1 MTRLLVHVEGQTEEQ
16 FIKGVLRDY
25 LVRKGYH
32 AVDARIL
39 GRKKSGICSWDSAR
53 KEILNHLKKD
63 AGCLIST
70 MVDFYRMPAT
80 GGRAWPGRAEEAR
93 LNGAAQKAAC
103 VQSAMHADVAAAIGD
118 ARRFVPF
125 VVMHEF
131 EGLLFS
137 DCLAFARAIL
147 RENLASGRQGI
158 RDGFETP
165 EDINDSEQT
174 APSKRVLKLM
184 PEYQKPRQGE
194 DAAREIG
201 IERMR
206 LECPLF
212 DAWIRRL
219 EDLAAYAPAAW

>member
-1 MTRLLVHVEGQTEEQ
+1 
-16 FIKGVLRDY
+16 
-25 LVRKGYH
+25 
-32 AVDARIL
+32 
-39 GRKKSGICSWDSAR
+39 
-53 KEILNHLKKD
+53 
-63 AGCLIST
+63 
-70 MVDFYRMPAT
+70 
-80 GGRAWPGRAEEAR
+80 
-93 LNGAAQKAAC
+93 
-103 VQSAMHADVAAAIGD
+103 MHADVLAAIGD
-118 ARRFVPF
+118 GRRFVPF

-137 DCLAFARAIL
+137 DCAAFARAIL
-147 RENLASGRQGI
+147 KENLASGFQGI
-158 RDGFETP
+158 RDGFGTP

-174 APSKRVLKLM
+174 APSKRVLALM
-184 PEYQKPRQGE
+184 PEYQKPRHGE